1 MPAESLKEFSPPK
14 FRGTSNFFVLSRPYR
29 PYFPRRARA
38 RPSMSSCQTCRRRGS
53 PSVMIFVNVNGPE
66 TICLDCQTAR
76 TCGKKSIESIARN
89 AARRNHK
96 KRPPRTQP
104 AVVEATGTYSRSSP
118 VVHTVSPPVI
128 STTDEDLFGMIESVL
143 EEEKQPIDFAALV
156 LDGEFTSPQLVASD
170 ASSRKIV
177 AAIPAMYSGA
187 RTPGELVNEPPAP
200 APAPEVPSLSES
212 EAISDAELLEE
223 LRDIPE
229 EDEDE
234 ADEDDIFGPFL
245 RWLKKETEEML
256 VGYNPHQIDAASF
269 LDDLPLPQS
278 PPMIVI
284 PLHASLLVDQE
295 EAGVKR
301 GYRRVEHSD
310 DSSPV
315 DDFSTVILRTTKRTR
330 KTL

>member
-1 MPAESLKEFSPPK
+1 
-14 FRGTSNFFVLSRPYR
+14 
-29 PYFPRRARA
+29 
-38 RPSMSSCQTCRRRGS
+38 
-53 PSVMIFVNVNGPE
+53 MIFVNVNGTE

-76 TCGKKSIESIARN
+76 ACGKKSIESIARN

-104 AVVEATGTYSRSSP
+104 AVVEATGTYSRSSLP
-118 VVHTVSPPVI
+118 VVTVSPPVI

-143 EEEKQPIDFAALV
+143 EEEKQLTDFAALV

-187 RTPGELVNEPPAP
+187 RTPGELVNEPPT
-200 APAPEVPSLSES
+200 PEVPSLSES
-212 EAISDAELLEE
+212 EAELPTSDAELLEE

-234 ADEDDIFGPFL
+234 ADRDDDTFGPFL
-245 RWLKKETEEML
+245 RWLKKETEDML

-284 PLHASLLVDQE
+284 PMHASLLVDQE

>member
-1 MPAESLKEFSPPK
+1 
-14 FRGTSNFFVLSRPYR
+14 
-29 PYFPRRARA
+29 
-38 RPSMSSCQTCRRRGS
+38 
-53 PSVMIFVNVNGPE
+53 MIFVNVSGTE

-76 TCGKKSIESIARN
+76 ACGKKSIESIARN

-200 APAPEVPSLSES
+200 APTPEVPSLSES
-212 EAISDAELLEE
+212 EAELPTSDAELLEE
-223 LRDIPE
+223 LRDISE

-234 ADEDDIFGPFL
+234 AEEDDTFGSVSQMA
-245 RWLKKETEEML
+245 KERNRRHA
-256 VGYNPHQIDAASF
+256 GR
-269 LDDLPLPQS
+269 PQ
-278 PPMIVI
+278 PQP
-284 PLHASLLVDQE
+284 D
-295 EAGVKR
+295 
-301 GYRRVEHSD
+301 
-310 DSSPV
+310 
-315 DDFSTVILRTTKRTR
+315 
-330 KTL
+330 